1 VHDHRWVDLEGPA
14 NFRDL
19 GGLPTA
25 GGGRVRT
32 GLLFRSDSL
41 ALLSAGDIAHLTGE
55 LGLRRVVDL
64 RSEPEIRRHGQ
75 ADLGAL
81 GIEVVHAPIV
91 DETRGE
97 QRDIE
102 DPAALTLDR
111 IYLLMLE
118 RFRARFGTAVAALAD
133 PAHQPAVFHCA
144 AGKDRTGLIGA
155 IILEVCGVERAV
167 VVEDFLLTNDR
178 MDTMIDRHRVHAED
192 RVKEPEIAVQTLFPT
207 VENVSLTLAGI
218 DDAYGGA
225 ADYLAGAGLGTDGVA
240 ALRDRLVDPAAG
252 GGRTHSHP

>member
-1 VHDHRWVDLEGPA
+1 VHAHRWIDLEGPS

-25 GGGRVRT
+25 DGGRVRT

-41 ALLSAGDIAHLTGE
+41 ALLSAGDVAHITGD

-64 RSEPEIRRHGQ
+64 RSSPEIGRHGQ
-75 ADLGAL
+75 ADLAAV
-81 GIEVVHAPIV
+81 GIEIIHAPIV

-102 DPAALTLDR
+102 DPATLTLDR

-118 RFRARFGTAVAALAD
+118 RFRARFGAAVAALAD
-133 PAHQPAVFHCA
+133 PDHQPAVFHCA

-155 IILEVCGVERAV
+155 MILEVCGVDRDL

-178 MDTMIDRHRVHAED
+178 MPTMVDRHRVHAD
-192 RVKEPEIAVQTLFPT
+192 ARAKEPEIERQTLFPT
-207 VENVSLTLAGI
+207 AENVGLTLAGI
-218 DDAYGGA
+218 DATWGSCA
-225 ADYLAGAGLGTDGVA
+225 AYLAGAGLGVEGVT
-240 ALRDRLVDPAAG
+240 ALRDRLVDRSAGAA
-252 GGRTHSHP
+252 

>member
-1 VHDHRWVDLEGPA
+1 MHDHRWVDLEGPS

-19 GGLPTA
+19 GGLPTV

-32 GLLFRSDSL
+32 GVLYRSDSL
-41 ALLSAGDIAHLTGE
+41 ALLSERDLAYLGE
-55 LGLRRVVDL
+55 RVGLRRVVDL
-64 RSEPEIRRHGQ
+64 RSGPEIGRHGQ
-75 ADLGAL
+75 ADLGAT
-81 GIEVVHAPIV
+81 GIEIVHAPIV

-102 DPAALTLDR
+102 DPARLTLDR

-118 RFRARFGTAVAALAD
+118 RFRNRFGAAIGALVD
-133 PAHQPAVFHCA
+133 PGHQPAVFHCA

-155 IILEVCGVERAV
+155 LILEVCGVNRRV

-178 MDTMIDRHRVHAED
+178 MDTMIDRHRDHAAS
-192 RVKEPEIAVQTLFPT
+192 RGRPPEIDRQTLFPT
-207 VENVSLTLAGI
+207 AENVGLTLAGV

-225 ADYLAGAGLGTDGVA
+225 AAYLAGAGLGDEGVD
-240 ALRDRLVDPAAG
+240 ALRALLVDAAAG
-252 GGRTHSHP
+252 GGDAPSRP

>member
-1 VHDHRWVDLEGPA
+1 MHAHRWIDLEGPS

-25 GGGRVRT
+25 DGGRVRT

-41 ALLSAGDIAHLTGE
+41 ALLSEGDVSHLTDD

-64 RSEPEIRRHGQ
+64 RSAPEIGRHGQ
-75 ADLGAL
+75 ADLTSV
-81 GIEVVHAPIV
+81 GIEIVHAPIV

-102 DPAALTLDR
+102 DPARLTLDR
-111 IYLLMLE
+111 IYLLMLD
-118 RFRARFGTAVAALAD
+118 RFRPRFGAAVAALAD
-133 PAHQPAVFHCA
+133 PDHQPAVFHCA

-155 IILEVCGVERAV
+155 MILEVCGVERDL

-178 MDTMIDRHRVHAED
+178 MDTMIDRHRAHAD
-192 RVKEPEIAVQTLFPT
+192 ARAKDPEIEVQTLFPT
-207 VENVSLTLAGI
+207 PENVALALAGI
-218 DDAYGGA
+218 DETYGSSA
-225 ADYLAGAGLGTDGVA
+225 EYLAGAGLGAADVA

-252 GGRTHSHP
+252 AA